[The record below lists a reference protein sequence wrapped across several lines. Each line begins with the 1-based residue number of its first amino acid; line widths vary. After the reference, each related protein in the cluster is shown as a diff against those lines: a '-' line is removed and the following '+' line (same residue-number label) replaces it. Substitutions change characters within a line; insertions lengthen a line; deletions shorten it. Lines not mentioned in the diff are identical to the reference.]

1 MRLGL
6 LGGTFD
12 PIHFGHL
19 AVAEAVFYEMNLDKV
34 YFVPSRQPPHKRRKV
49 TPAEHR
55 LAMVKLAVVSNPNF
69 EVSTVEIERPGPSF
83 TVDTVREFL
92 QLYPQAEV
100 FFILGMDALA
110 EFLTWHRVEELL
122 TLCRF
127 VVATRPGYS
136 GTSKVIRGRKVTVLP
151 VPGVAVSSTE
161 IRERVRAGKPI
172 RYLLPEAVE
181 EYIHIRG
188 LYR

>member
-19 AVAEAVFYEMNLDKV
+19 AVAEAVRYEMGLDKV
-34 YFVPSRQPPHKRRKV
+34 YFIPSGQPPHKKRKV
-49 TPAEHR
+49 APAEHR
-55 LAMVKLAVVSNPNF
+55 LAMVRLAVASNPYF
-69 EVSTVEIERPGPSF
+69 EVSTVEIERPGPSY
-83 TVDTVREFL
+83 TVDTVKEFRRL
-92 QLYPQAEV
+92 FPQAEI

-122 TLCRF
+122 TLCHF
-127 VVATRPGYS
+127 VVATRPGYPS
-136 GTSKVIRGRKVTVLP
+136 AVKGGRGRRVTVLP

-172 RYLLPEAVE
+172 KYLLPEAVE
-181 EYIHIRG
+181 EYIYAHG
-188 LYR
+188 LYQ